1 MSNFDLTKSKPDELL
16 KQQSHTKKHL
26 TLDDLKRKDVT
37 VTAIK
42 RVLVFDASGS
52 MYGYKITE
60 VRRMLTE
67 LWQPHLDA
75 VVFNSDVYLLDAKSD
90 IADLDATGGTA
101 MLEALNEVWAHS
113 YKHIILGTD
122 GHPDSG
128 PQPILNAAMHHTDI
142 PIDTIGIG
150 EHGGGGYDPDFLREL
165 ARITGGRFT
174 DCGEPIRLTSIVQDL
189 LLNPPKGMML
199 KDGDKEKGGVIQ
211 L

>member
-1 MSNFDLTKSKPDELL
+1 MSDFDLSKTTKDQLL
-16 KQQSHTKKHL
+16 KQQQHTKKHL
-26 TLDDLKRKDVT
+26 TLDDLKRKDVI

-42 RVLVFDASGS
+42 RVLVFDTSGS
-52 MYGYKITE
+52 MSGYKITE

-75 VVFNSDVYLLDAKSD
+75 VIFNSDVYLLDDRAD
-90 IADLDATGGTA
+90 IAKIHATGSTA
-101 MLEALNEVWAHS
+101 MLQALEEVWAHS
-113 YKHIILGTD
+113 YKHIILGSD

-128 PQPILNAAMHHTDI
+128 AEPILSAATRHADI

-150 EHGGGGYDPDFLREL
+150 ESGGGGYDPEFLREL

-174 DCGEPIRLTSIVQDL
+174 DCGEAIRLTSIVQSL
-189 LLNPPKGMML
+189 LLNPPKGAML
-199 KDGDKEKGGVIQ
+199 KDGQDKNGGVIQ